1 MFIQGIQITNL
12 SIGHTAIHVSYQ
24 SIYQPHVTP
33 FVLSK
38 TNVLR
43 TSTYPMW
50 YNVIPLYVLLDPI
63 LYPTYPIE
71 TKEFDL
77 LIFKNYTCYVHGY
90 VHLTL
95 KQPINPPIHTP
106 HIVGN

>member
-1 MFIQGIQITNL
+1 MPIQGIQVTNP
-12 SIGHTAIHVSYQ
+12 SIGHTTIHVSYQ
-24 SIYQPHVTP
+24 STWQPNVTP
-33 FVLSK
+33 FVPSK
-38 TNVLR
+38 TNVLF

-50 YNVIPLYVLLDPI
+50 YNVIPLYVPLDPN

-71 TKEFDL
+71 AKGLDI
-77 LIFKNYTCYVHGY
+77 LIFRNYTCYVHGY

-95 KQPINPPIHTP
+95 KQPIIPPIHTP